1 MGPLAGIKVIE
12 MAGIGPVPL
21 CGMMMADMG
30 AEVYLVERGEGG
42 SPESTMHVSRRDITH
57 TFHHPLKSSSSSSSW
72 CLLFTSIP
80 PFPLLVTTLHAS
92 SSSSSSS

>member
-30 AEVYLVERGEGG
+30 AEVCLVERRSGASAEA
-42 SPESTMHVSRRDITH
+42 TLHVSKRDMMQRGKQVLALD
-57 TFHHPLKSSSSSSSW
+57 LKDAAD
-72 CLLFTSIP
+72 IE
-80 PFPLLVTTLHAS
+80 
-92 SSSSSSS
+92 